1 MSVSC
6 QHRKCLDDL
15 KVPDFDLDPVKAHCE
30 KLALDILNAI
40 IPAINKKFPDAYPGN
55 IFKKSGPPIRIVG
68 GDLIRRQSEL
78 LAAI

>member
-55 IFKKSGPPIRIVG
+55 IFKNQ
-68 GDLIRRQSEL
+68 DRQSEL